1 MMMIITGLA
10 AIAGGLSWA
19 ELLLVLV
26 AVAGANLLTARRDL
40 EELDR
45 RGFSHG
51 LSQHAIWATPF
62 VYLFRRAR
70 GTRDDFYSYRLVW
83 ANAAF
88 TVGAFVFVVG
98 SILAATWVTGL
109 TGILGSNPW

>member
-1 MMMIITGLA
+1 MMIIAGLA
-10 AIAGGLSWA
+10 ATAGGLSWT
-19 ELLLVLV
+19 ELLLVVV
-26 AVAGANLLTARRDL
+26 AVAGANWLAARRDL
-40 EELDR
+40 VELDR

-51 LSQHAIWATPF
+51 LSQRAIWATPF

-98 SILAATWVTGL
+98 SILDATWVTGL